1 MAAAPPLFVA
11 RAVEGGFVP
20 EPGAAREVLA
30 LVGGEA
36 VAVVAGPTPDGW
48 CSGYRLAAPGAV
60 GWVSAHY
67 LVEEAAEPG
76 GGGGGGGEADA
87 DADATESDDSDD
99 GADDEATVL
108 RGAEQSAALVREFH
122 RVDWGEPQPAAA
134 ARYPTL
140 SCTLLR
146 SEAGFGLTLD
156 GQLRV
161 TGVVA
166 GAGAALAGVA
176 PGMQLVELQGRPLDT
191 EAGRRDAKVRLK
203 TEARVQALFRCEL
216 SPRARPPRTEPAA
229 PAPDL
234 QNDTETDSDGDD
246 DSFATAPG
254 EAAAASQPAPRPAP
268 APSPVGG
275 SRRPGAVSRSPRV
288 PGATRGLGSR
298 RPATTA
304 AVGTPAP
311 LAPRSAAAPEAGAVG
326 ATSQPAG
333 VARRPSA
340 LRQPAASLPAGWR
353 MEASKSTGL
362 NYYYNTLTGQS
373 TFERPS
379 EPAAAQGEAA
389 PTESTPAAAEG
400 TDEDDDDAIPE
411 ISLAHKTRRA
421 LIALADAEE
430 TEAQPSEGVP
440 PTGAVEQAGQE
451 GQEQVG
457 SVESEAP
464 EHERASDIL
473 AADAD
478 AAPAAPSQSAAGG
491 TRRRR
496 GGGLFCC
503 GAPQGGGR
511 EEETPRDAE
520 LPPGWKTAV
529 SRSSG
534 ELYWI
539 SDQGESTYHRPAVPP
554 PGWTVQISR
563 SSGDIY
569 YYNVLTGESSYDV
582 PE

>member
-1 MAAAPPLFVA
+1 MAAPPLFVA
-11 RAVEGGFVP
+11 RAVEGGFAP
-20 EPGAAREVLA
+20 EPGAASDVLA
-30 LVGGEA
+30 LAGGEA

-67 LVEEAAEPG
+67 LVEAAAAEP
-76 GGGGGGGEADA
+76 GGGGGEADA
-87 DADATESDDSDD
+87 DATESDDDSDD

-166 GAGAALAGVA
+166 GAGAELAGVA

-191 EAGRRDAKVRLK
+191 EAGRRDAKLRLK
-203 TEARVQALFRCEL
+203 TEARVQAVFRCEL

-254 EAAAASQPAPRPAP
+254 EAAASQPAPRPAP

-326 ATSQPAG
+326 AISQPAG

-373 TFERPS
+373 TFELPS

-389 PTESTPAAAEG
+389 APTESAPAAAEG
-400 TDEDDDDAIPE
+400 ADDDDDDAIPE

-421 LIALADAEE
+421 LIALADAQE
-430 TEAQPSEGVP
+430 TEAPPSEGLP
-440 PTGAVEQAGQE
+440 PTGAVQTEALEQ
-451 GQEQVG
+451 
-457 SVESEAP
+457 
-464 EHERASDIL
+464 ERASDVL
-473 AADAD
+473 AADADADADAD
-478 AAPAAPSQSAAGG
+478 AAPAAPSQSAVGGG

-511 EEETPRDAE
+511 EEETPRDPQPCDSE

-539 SDQGESTYHRPAVPP
+539 SDHGESTYHKPVMPP

-563 SSGDIY
+563 SSGDLY
-569 YYNVLTGESSYDV
+569 YYHAETGESSYDV